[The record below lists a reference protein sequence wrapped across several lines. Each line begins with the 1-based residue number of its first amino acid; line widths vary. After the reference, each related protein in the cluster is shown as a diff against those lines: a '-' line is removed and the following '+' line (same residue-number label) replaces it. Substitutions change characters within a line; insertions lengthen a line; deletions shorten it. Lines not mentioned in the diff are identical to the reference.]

1 MPEKLDLFELSV
13 KRGLENYEAPMESG
27 SWEQFQAHMNGGASS
42 SSAVKGGSSF
52 LGKFGVAAA
61 VLTAVG
67 LFVNYSPDTEQL
79 AHHDESIE
87 VLEPMHAENG
97 IVAAAD
103 ESNYVLENSESDA
116 TEKVLTK
123 NSATESHAAESHAI
137 VAEVEAAQET
147 RIVTINEKLQ
157 QAANRVENDEVALEK
172 KTTTRYVGKNFNL
185 GAVSEFSP
193 NGDDKDD
200 SFLPAS
206 LSAADHFTMTIS
218 NDKGDRVF
226 RSNSVE
232 RPWTGTD
239 LEGENSKEGHYS
251 WEVILHKDNNNTEIF
266 RGVVKLER

>member
-42 SSAVKGGSSF
+42 SVAAKGGSSF

-67 LFVNYSPDTEQL
+67 LFVNYSADTDQL
-79 AHHDESIE
+79 AHHSEPIE
-87 VLEPMHAENG
+87 VIEPLHTNVSDANDAAEEANY
-97 IVAAAD
+97 IV
-103 ESNYVLENSESDA
+103 ENSDA
-116 TEKVLTK
+116 EVSEKVL
-123 NSATESHAAESHAI
+123 AENKAIANDAI
-137 VAEVEAAQET
+137 VAEAVAVQET

-157 QAANRVENDEVALEK
+157 QAANRVEKEEVALEK

-185 GAVSEFSP
+185 GALSEFSP
-193 NGDDKDD
+193 NGDGDD
-200 SFLPAS
+200 DTFLPAT
-206 LSAADHFTMTIS
+206 LSAADRFTMTIS

-226 RSNSVE
+226 RSNSID
-232 RPWTGTD
+232 RPWTGEDAT
-239 LEGENSKEGHYS
+239 GESLNEGHYS
-251 WEVILHKDNNNTEIF
+251 WEVILHKDNNSKEIF